1 MADDY
6 NEFDDHIDH
15 SSGNIKDGGVI
26 GKKSSF
32 YSTMKAV
39 MAAKESLKK
48 GPANNA

>member
-1 MADDY
+1 MADNC
-6 NEFDDHIDH
+6 NEFDDQINLSADM
-15 SSGNIKDGGVI
+15 KDGG
-26 GKKSSF
+26 GKGQKSSF